1 MCVAKVQLDKTIL
14 LQPDGALTVAA
25 RLSCDPGWIAGDL
38 SVMIAQGAAETSAF
52 LSTSIAC
59 DGHSYTV
66 QLDAPVGL
74 GSFMPG
80 KAQMNAQLLVTN
92 ADTGD
97 SAAGHDQ
104 TAGRV
109 RAA

>member
-1 MCVAKVQLDKTIL
+1 VAKVQLDNTIL
-14 LQPDGALTVAA
+14 LQPDGSLTVAA

-38 SVMIAQGAAETSAF
+38 SVIIAQGGAETSAF

-59 DGHSYTV
+59 DGHSHTV

-74 GSFMPG
+74 GSFMLG
-80 KAQMNAQLLVTN
+80 RAQMNAQFLLTN

-97 SAAGHDQ
+97 SAGGHDQ
-104 TAGRV
+104 TAGKV